1 MAVVK
6 KPAAKNYGEIAKRKI
21 SSPTQLKNK
30 RLPRILVY
38 GRNKKGKTTFMASA
52 GQGKVLILDPE
63 HGTDEMTKSDPDVWP
78 IDSWEDIDEAY
89 KFLKL
94 GNHDYDWV
102 ALDGMTKIHNMA
114 LRWVML
120 QEEEHDLT
128 RRPGLVQ
135 QRDYGKAGEMVK
147 AILWNYHALPMGVA
161 FSAQER
167 VERMGEGDEA
177 DDDIE
182 SSSVAFVPDLPK
194 GARSTLNS
202 IVSVIGRIYTVRGE
216 WKVRNKETQ
225 EVEIREGLRRR
236 LWLEPDVRYDTGYR
250 SEYELPRFLEQ
261 PTIPKL
267 VKLMREGK
275 IK

>member
-1 MAVVK
+1 MAT
-6 KPAAKNYGEIAKRKI
+6 ARKNYAEIAKRKI
-21 SSPTQLKNK
+21 STPSKASNR

-52 GQGKVLILDPE
+52 GTGKILILDPE
-63 HGTDEMTKSDPDVWP
+63 HGTDEMTKTDPHVWH

-94 GNHDYDWV
+94 GNHDYEWV
-102 ALDGMTKIHNMA
+102 SLDGMTKIHNMA
-114 LRWVML
+114 LRWVMQ

-135 QRDYGKAGEMVK
+135 QRDYGKAGEMIK
-147 AILWNYHALPMGVA
+147 GILWNFHTLPMGVV

-167 VERMGEGDEA
+167 MEQAGAFDEA
-177 DDDIE
+177 DEDIE
-182 SSSVAFVPDLPK
+182 SASVAYVPDLPK

-216 WKVRNKETQ
+216 FKVRDVETRKIVMKEGIQ
-225 EVEIREGLRRR
+225 RR
-236 LWLEPDVRYDTGYR
+236 LWLDPDARYDTGYR
-250 SEYELPRFLEQ
+250 SEYELPRYIAN

-267 VKLMREGK
+267 VKLMREGAQR
-275 IK
+275 